1 MRRPA
6 FILGSVTGLLA
17 SLSLFTFGADNPSA
31 SPVVSCGNGVPG
43 GVNCI
48 VSKQDKKQGRQA
60 YARGL
65 KLESHKDLED
75 AFKEFDQ
82 AVRLVPQDPQY
93 LRARELVKAQLVF
106 GHVEHGN
113 ILMLA
118 NDRAKAATEFRAAVD
133 LDPDNAFARER
144 LEESSAAMF
153 PAFPA
158 APSRLP
164 DRLTNAGEIH
174 VVPKGDHATFHY
186 RGDVRGLFAELA
198 LAYGVTA
205 TFDDSVKAKDVY
217 FSVDDVDF
225 FTALKLAC
233 EITKTMWS
241 ALDTHQVLIAA
252 DNAENHRQFD
262 RMSLAVFALPPHA
275 DAKEATEIVNTMRT
289 LFDLRFINAGTTTD
303 RIEVRAPGPVLN
315 ACRQLLAQ
323 FDTQRPQVMLDVNVY
338 DISHDLTRN
347 IGVHIPQTFNLY
359 NIPAAALL
367 GLTSGQNIQQL
378 INQLVSSGG
387 INQAGNTSIAGLLS
401 QLLGQNSGIFSQP
414 LATFGGGLTFS
425 GLSLDQFT
433 AALSVNESW
442 SRSLS
447 HVNMRGSQSNKTSFH
462 LGERYPIL
470 NASFSPIFNSP
481 QIAQVIGNQ
490 SFQAPFP
497 SVSYEDLGLNIE
509 MTPTVQGD
517 SSITLAL
524 KLQVR
529 SLTGQSANGVPVISN
544 QEYDGS
550 ISVKD
555 GEPATVAGQ
564 LSLSDT
570 LSMTGIP
577 GLGLLPGLSQI
588 MVNNT
593 KQSEVDELLIVI
605 VPHVLAQT
613 FRTSSSEIWIGQ

>member
-1 MRRPA
+1 MRRKA
-6 FILGSVTGLLA
+6 FILGSATAVLA
-17 SLSLFTFGADNPSA
+17 SLPFFAFAADNPSA

-43 GVNCI
+43 GVNCL
-48 VSKQDKKQGRQA
+48 VSKEDKKQGRQA
-60 YARGL
+60 YARGV
-65 KLESHKDLED
+65 KLESHKDLEN

-82 AVRLVPQDPQY
+82 AVRLVPQDSQY

-106 GHVEHGN
+106 GHMEHGN

-118 NDRAKAATEFRAAVD
+118 NDRPKAATEFRAAID

-144 LEESSAAMF
+144 LEEASVALF

-158 APSRLP
+158 VPSRLP
-164 DRLTNAGEIH
+164 DRLVNAGEIH
-174 VVPKGDHATFHY
+174 VQPKDDHATFHY
-186 RGDVRGLFAELA
+186 RGDVRGLFTELA
-198 LAYGVTA
+198 VAYGVTT

-262 RMSLAVFALPPHA
+262 RMSLAEFALPPHA

-289 LFDLRFINAGTTTD
+289 LFDLRFINAGATTD

-315 ACRQLLAQ
+315 ACRKLLAQ
-323 FDTQRPQVMLDVNVY
+323 FDTQRPQVMLDINVY

-447 HVNMRGSQSNKTSFH
+447 HVNMRGTQSNKTSFH

-470 NASFSPIFNSP
+470 NASFAPIFNSP

-497 SVSYEDLGLNIE
+497 SVSYEDLGLNID

-517 SSITLAL
+517 GTITLAL

-529 SLTGQSANGVPVISN
+529 ALTGQSANGIPVISN
-544 QEYDGS
+544 EEYDGS

-570 LSMTGIP
+570 YSMTGIP
-577 GLGLLPGLSQI
+577 GLGVFPGLSQI
-588 MVNNT
+588 MANNT

-605 VPHVLAQT
+605 VPHVMAANY
-613 FRTSSSEIWIGQ
+613 RTSSSEIWIGQ

>member
-1 MRRPA
+1 MRRTA
-6 FILGSVTGLLA
+6 FILGSVTALFA
-17 SLSLFTFGADNPSA
+17 SLSFPASAADNPSA
-31 SPVVSCGNGVPG
+31 TPIVSCGNGVPG

-48 VSKQDKKQGRQA
+48 VSKQDKKQGREA
-60 YARGL
+60 YSRGV
-65 KLESHKDLED
+65 KLESHKDLEN
-75 AFKEFDQ
+75 ALKEFDQ
-82 AVRLVPQDPQY
+82 AVQLVPQDPQY
-93 LRARELVKAQLVF
+93 LRAREVVKAQLVF

-118 NDRAKAATEFRAAVD
+118 NDRTNAAKEFRAALD
-133 LDPDNAFARER
+133 LDPENAFARAR
-144 LEESSAAMF
+144 LQESTAEMF

-158 APSRLP
+158 VPPRLP

-174 VVPKGDHATFHY
+174 VEPKGDHATFHY
-186 RGDVRGLFAELA
+186 RGDVRGLFTELA
-198 LAYGVTA
+198 LAYGVNA
-205 TFDDSVKAKDVY
+205 TLDDSVKPKDVY

-241 ALDTHQVLIAA
+241 ALDAHQVLIAA
-252 DNAENHRQFD
+252 DNPENHRQYD
-262 RMSLAVFALPPHA
+262 RMSLAVFALPAHS

-315 ACRQLLAQ
+315 ACRKLLTQ
-323 FDTQRPQVMLDVNVY
+323 FDVQRPQVMLDINVF
-338 DISHDLTRN
+338 DISHNLTRN
-347 IGVHIPQTFNLY
+347 IGVHIPDTFNLY
-359 NIPAAALL
+359 NIPVAALL
-367 GLTSGQNIQQL
+367 GLAAGTNIQSL
-378 INQLVSSGG
+378 INQLISSGG
-387 INQAGNTSIAGLLS
+387 INQAGNTALSGLLS
-401 QLLGQNSGIFSQP
+401 QLGGQNSGIFSQP

-447 HVNMRGSQSNKTSFH
+447 HVTMQGNQSNKTSFH

-470 NASFSPIFNSP
+470 NSSFAPIFNSP

-497 SVSYEDLGLNIE
+497 SVSYEDLGLNID

-517 SSITLAL
+517 GTVTLAL

-577 GLGLLPGLSQI
+577 GLGFFPGLNQV
-588 MVNNT
+588 MANNT

-613 FRTSSSEIWIGQ
+613 FRTSSPEIWIGQ